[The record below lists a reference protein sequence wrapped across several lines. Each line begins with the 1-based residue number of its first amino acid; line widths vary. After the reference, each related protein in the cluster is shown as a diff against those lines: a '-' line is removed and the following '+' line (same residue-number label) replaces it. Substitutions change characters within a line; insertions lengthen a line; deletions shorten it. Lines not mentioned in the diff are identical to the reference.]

1 MEEKYDQI
9 EMDVE
14 LSSLPDQ
21 KEQQSE
27 ADVQDVFEI
36 EAPQQDAIAN
46 MEDSNIAA
54 DDDIELISPDVE
66 VFERASD
73 NSIANTKAKKSAMA
87 EWTQHAFKPQ
97 ENEQIEYDEAY
108 ANTSRGE
115 HDFMKAFGIA
125 DKSGKSLNLD
135 DSLNPS
141 TAEIESLQGDIHS
154 DYYEYTD
161 RQQRKEIMGMYKYAK
176 RSIRTKMI
184 LCGIITLFL
193 LFIENITL
201 FSKTPSGIF
210 SAVEHPYMHFLF
222 DFVLVAL
229 AAACAY
235 EQLYHGIRSI
245 ISKEFIPEAISVFA
259 VGASMLYAIFTIIFI
274 PFYYIPNAIA
284 PVFYNFPV
292 SIICFMS
299 IAFSYI
305 NVVRER
311 YSFSIVS
318 SKDSKFVLNKISTD
332 DAEAETEAFSTASK
346 DFVGDLIRID
356 KTEFVKKYFARTN
369 RSVSTMKVMYP
380 YYVLAICVPLI
391 MSIISI
397 FRGEAFMSAMSNW
410 FAGAMMVMPVGVL
423 FMFSVPFLIGNK
435 RLFEEE
441 TTIVGEDTID
451 EYADSKAVSVNDTTA
466 FPPYNV
472 KLQNLHVYNEIN
484 LEKVLYYAANGFNT
498 VGGPLSEVFELATK
512 DAFTKSKR
520 SRFVCSGRSYLC
532 VKVDNDTIIFAD
544 RYGITSQGI
553 DVPAEREELDEDVS
567 VMYMACNGKL
577 CARMHIKYEMDDD
590 FTQTVKNLNKND
602 VCVGIRTFDPNI
614 NNDLIRRQS
623 SLKKADLRVIRLTKQ
638 DEIPT
643 TIEKA
648 DSGVV
653 SKGHSKSLIK
663 AIPVCKNISK
673 IRKVGLFVSIIASL
687 VGAVLIGMSMFGAIS
702 VISSLLVVLYYS
714 AWLAV
719 MLVSTVVL
727 LQ

>member
-9 EMDVE
+9 EMDVGGI
-14 LSSLPDQ
+14 
-21 KEQQSE
+21 SE
-27 ADVQDVFEI
+27 PVLEESIDEAK
-36 EAPQQDAIAN
+36 EAPQAVITDEA
-46 MEDSNIAA
+46 ESNDI
-54 DDDIELISPDVE
+54 DDDIELISPD
-66 VFERASD
+66 FEAFDRASD
-73 NSIANTKAKKSAMA
+73 SDSGKKELEKSPMS
-87 EWTQHAFKPQ
+87 EWTRDAFKPQ
-97 ENEQIEYDEAY
+97 EHEQIEYDEAY
-108 ANTSRGE
+108 ANTTRGE

-125 DKSGKSLNLD
+125 DKSGKSLNID

-141 TAEIESLQGDIHS
+141 TAEIETLQGDIHS

-184 LCGIITLFL
+184 FSGIFALLL
-193 LFIENITL
+193 LFVENITL
-201 FSKTPSGIF
+201 FSKNPTGIF
-210 SAVEHPYMHFLF
+210 SAIEHPYVHFLT
-222 DFVLVAL
+222 DLVLLVL
-229 AAACAY
+229 CVACAY
-235 EQLYHGIRSI
+235 EQLYHGIKSI
-245 ISKEFIPEAISVFA
+245 ISKEFIPEAIAVFA
-259 VGASMLYAIFTIIFI
+259 VGASILYSIFTIIFI

-284 PVFYNFPV
+284 PSFYNFPV
-292 SIICFMS
+292 AVICLMT
-299 IAFSYI
+299 IVFSYI

-318 SKDSKFVLNKISTD
+318 SKDSKFVLNRVSTD

-346 DFVGDLIRID
+346 DFVGDLIRVD
-356 KTEFVKKYFARTN
+356 RAEFVKKYFARTN
-369 RSVSTMKVMYP
+369 RSISTMKVMYP

-391 MSIISI
+391 MSIVTI
-397 FRGEAFMSAMSNW
+397 FRGEAFMSAMSSW
-410 FAGAMMVMPVGVL
+410 FAGAMMVMPIGVL
-423 FMFSVPFLIGNK
+423 FMYSVPFLIGNK

-441 TTIVGEDTID
+441 TTIIGEDTID
-451 EYADSKAVSVNDTTA
+451 EYSCAKAVSVNDTTA

-472 KLQNLHVYNEIN
+472 KLQNFHVYNDYK
-484 LEKVLYYAANGFNT
+484 LEKVLYYASNGFNT
-498 VGGPLSEVFELATK
+498 VGGPLADVFEIATK
-512 DAFTKSKR
+512 DAFTKSRR

-553 DVPAEREELDEDVS
+553 EVPSEREELDEDVS

-577 CARMHIKYEMDDD
+577 CARMHIRYTMDED
-590 FTQTVKNLNKND
+590 FTQTVRSLNKND

-614 NNDLIRRQS
+614 NSELVKRQS

-638 DEIPT
+638 DEIPVT
-643 TIEKA
+643 LEKA

-653 SKGHSKSLIK
+653 SKGHSRSLIK

-673 IRKVGLFVSIIASL
+673 IRKVGLVVNIIASIL
-687 VGAVLIGMSMFGAIS
+687 GAVLIGMSMFGAIAFMN
-702 VISSLLVVLYYS
+702 SLLIVGYYV

-719 MLVSTVVL
+719 MLVCSMVL

>member
-9 EMDVE
+9 EMDVTLGE
-14 LSSLPDQ
+14 EPE
-21 KEQQSE
+21 KFE
-27 ADVQDVFEI
+27 AQEEIQDTPEASKIEAFEEI
-36 EAPQQDAIAN
+36 E
-46 MEDSNIAA
+46 
-54 DDDIELISPDVE
+54 DDVELISPDVE

-73 NSIANTKAKKSAMA
+73 VGVQSQKAKKTPMS

-97 ENEQIEYDEAY
+97 EHEQIEYDEAY
-108 ANTSRGE
+108 ANTTRGE

-125 DKSGKSLNLD
+125 DKSGKSLNID
-135 DSLNPS
+135 DSLKPT

-161 RQQRKEIMGMYKYAK
+161 SQQRKEIMGMYKYAK

-184 LCGIITLFL
+184 LSGIIALFL
-193 LFIENITL
+193 LFVENITL
-201 FSKTPSGIF
+201 FSKNPTGIF
-210 SAVEHPYMHFLF
+210 SAIAHPYAHFLV
-222 DFVLVAL
+222 DFVLVVLSAV
-229 AAACAY
+229 CAY
-235 EQLYHGIRSI
+235 EQLYHGVKSI

-259 VGASMLYAIFTIIFI
+259 VGASILYSIFTIIFI
-274 PFYYIPNAIA
+274 PFYYIPNSIA
-284 PVFYNFPV
+284 PVFFNFPV
-292 SIICFMS
+292 AIICLMS

-318 SKDSKFVLNKISTD
+318 SKDSKFVLNKVSTD
-332 DAEAETEAFSTASK
+332 DSEAETEAFSTASK

-356 KTEFVKKYFARTN
+356 KAEFVKKYFARTN

-397 FRGEAFMSAMSNW
+397 FRGEAFMLAMSSW
-410 FAGAMMVMPVGVL
+410 FSGAMMVMPVGVL

-435 RLFEEE
+435 RLYEEE

-451 EYADSKAVSVNDTTA
+451 EYSGSKAVSVNDTTA

-472 KLQNLHVYNEIN
+472 KLQNLDVYNDYT
-484 LEKVLYYAANGFNT
+484 LEKILYYASNGFNT
-498 VGGPLSEVFELATK
+498 VGGPLSEVFELATNE
-512 DAFTKSKR
+512 AFTKSKR

-553 DVPAEREELDEDVS
+553 DVPNEREELDEDVS
-567 VMYMACNGKL
+567 IMYMACNGKL

-590 FTQTVKNLNKND
+590 FTQTVKNLNRND

-638 DEIPT
+638 DEIPAVL
-643 TIEKA
+643 EKA

-673 IRKVGLFVSIIASL
+673 IRKVGLVVSVIASII
-687 VGAVLIGMSMFGAIS
+687 GAVLIGMSMFGAIS
-702 VISSLLVVLYYS
+702 FISSLLIVGYY
-714 AWLAV
+714 AIWLLV
-719 MLVSTVVL
+719 MLITTITL